1 MLKRAKFIVL
11 ILVMFVAE
19 QMFGSH
25 VVGGEMNYTYL
36 GNNEYALSLAVYRDC
51 SNAANSEY
59 DNPAVIGIHTATGT
73 LVQYVSI
80 DFVAEEVISMPVSS
94 NNNCFDAPSG
104 ICVEKFLYQDT
115 VTLPPLAG
123 GYTLTYQRCCRNFTI
138 LNIETGTS
146 VGISITTSIP
156 GPELAEINSN
166 PVFNSFPPL
175 VICLGQPF
183 TFNHSATDS
192 DGDVLEYSF
201 CTPVINS
208 TSGSYITTPG
218 PPPYDPVTYTS
229 GYSYNDPISS
239 VTPFAIDPITGV
251 ITGTPNLLGQYVV
264 GICVTE
270 YRNGVPINVTQRDFQ
285 FNVTTCSPVP
295 PPAINTDQ
303 TVICSGDPL
312 VIQNDSPTDMDYFWD
327 FGDLTTLADTSNL
340 FEPTYQYPGPGSY
353 TVTLI
358 MNRGMSCADTT
369 SAVFQTTAPINP
381 SVASQVFSCANGI
394 VSYDFNGSGGNTA
407 AAAYSWAFGANATPA
422 TSVDHNPQ
430 DVVFTQG
437 ANATV
442 VLTISESGCTEHD
455 TVTFAVPLLPVAAI
469 EPQSTFCDGYTYQ
482 FHSLSENATSYHW
495 DFGAPGTGDVAA
507 SENPTYTYPDTALYT
522 VELIVSAPN
531 LCPDTAYA
539 QMLIYGLLQP
549 GFLENDA
556 QCFEGNSFNFYGFG
570 SSTDEA
576 IYTWNFGSN
585 AFPQTATTAE
595 PQSISFNTPG
605 AYEISLTIAEND
617 CLETYTDSVYV
628 FANPEFSAAVDS
640 IAECSSV
647 TAQFVNTSSA
657 DTPMTVLWDFGDGTT
672 SNENSPYHTYT
683 QYGTFD
689 VSLQVSTT
697 SGCIDSDEF
706 YFPGLVQ
713 VYAPP
718 VAGFTVDNNEVDILD
733 PAVQFT
739 STAIGA
745 VGCEY
750 IMGDGGIVN
759 DCDFTYNF
767 SQTGVI
773 TVEQTVVNQVG
784 CTDRTTGTIF
794 VNGFSFWAP
803 NSFTP
808 DNDGVNDVWMPVV
821 LGATYYDLK
830 IYDRWGDAIFT
841 TNDVT
846 KGWIGQVHNG
856 EHYAQEDVY
865 QYTVLVYDLLSL
877 PHEYKGHICVVR

>member
-1 MLKRAKFIVL
+1 
-11 ILVMFVAE
+11 MFVAE

-36 GNNEYALSLAVYRDC
+36 GNDQYALSLAVYRDC

-59 DNPAVIGIHTATGT
+59 DDPAVIGIHTATGT

-80 DFVAEEVISMPVSS
+80 DFVEQGVINMPVSS
-94 NNNCFDAPSG
+94 NNNCFDPPSG
-104 ICVEKFLYQDT
+104 ICVEKYLYQDT
-115 VTLPPLAG
+115 VSLPPVAG

-138 LNIETGTS
+138 LNIVTGTS

-156 GPELAEINSN
+156 GPELAPINSN

-183 TFNHSATDS
+183 TFNHSATDL
-192 DGDVLEYSF
+192 DGDDLEYSF

-218 PPPYDPVTYTS
+218 PPPYDPVTYNS
-229 GYSYNDPISS
+229 GYTYNDPISS
-239 VTPFAIDPITGV
+239 VTPFAIDPVTGI

-295 PPAINTDQ
+295 PAAINTDQ

-312 VIQNDSPTDMDYFWD
+312 VIQNESPEDMDYFWD

-340 FEPTYQYPGPGSY
+340 YEPTYQYPGPGSY

-369 SAVFQTTAPINP
+369 SAVFQSTAPINP
-381 SVASQVFSCANGI
+381 SVASQVMSCANDV
-394 VSYDFNGSGGNTA
+394 VSYDFTGTGGNTNA
-407 AAAYSWAFGANATPA
+407 PTYAWNFGTNATPS
-422 TSVDHNPQ
+422 TSSEHNPQ
-430 DVVFTQG
+430 DVVFTLG
-437 ANATV
+437 TNATV
-442 VLTISESGCTEHD
+442 VLSITESGCTEAD
-455 TVTFAVPLLPVAAI
+455 TVSFAVPLLPVAAI

-482 FHSLSENATSYHW
+482 FHSLSQNATTYHW
-495 DFGAPGTGDVAA
+495 DFGAPGGGDV
-507 SENPTYTYPDTALYT
+507 SSIENPTYTYPDTALYT
-522 VELIVSAPN
+522 VQLVVSAPN
-531 LCPDTAYA
+531 LCPDTAFA
-539 QMLIYGLLQP
+539 NMLIYGLLQP
-549 GFLENDA
+549 GFNENEA
-556 QCFEGNSFNFYGFG
+556 QCFEGNSFDFSGFG
-570 SSTDEA
+570 ASTDEA
-576 IYTWNFGSN
+576 IYTWNFGSG
-585 AFPQTATTAE
+585 AFPATSSAIA
-595 PQSISFNTPG
+595 PQNISYSEPG
-605 AYEISLTIAEND
+605 AYEVTLTIAEND
-617 CLETYTDSVYV
+617 CLETYSDSVYV
-628 FANPEFSAAVDS
+628 IANPLFSAEVDT
-640 IAECSSV
+640 IAECSTV
-647 TAQFVNTSSA
+647 TAQFFNTSVA
-657 DTPMTVLWDFGDGTT
+657 DTPVSVLWDFGDGST
-672 SNENSPYHTYT
+672 STEDDPYHTYT

-689 VSLQVSTT
+689 VTLNVSTT

-706 YFPGLVQ
+706 VFPGVVK

-718 VAGFTVDNNEVDILD
+718 VAGFSVDNNEVDILD
-733 PAVQFT
+733 PAVAFT

-745 VGCEY
+745 VDCQY

-773 TVEQTVVNQVG
+773 TVEQTVVNEVG
-784 CTDRTTGTIF
+784 CTDKVKGTIF

-808 DNDGVNDVWMPVV
+808 DNDGVNDVWIPSVM
-821 LGATYYDLK
+821 GATYYDLK
-830 IYDRWGDAIFT
+830 IFDRWGDLIFS
-841 TNDVT
+841 TNDPT
-846 KGWIGQVHNG
+846 KPWMGEVHQG
-856 EHYAQEDVY
+856 AYYAQIDVY
-865 QYTVLVYDLLSL
+865 QYTILVNDLVGL
-877 PHEYKGHICVVR
+877 PHEFKGHISVVR